1 MAPPIKPRNM
11 TDYAETVRSFRW
23 QVPERFNFAAD
34 VVDRLAREADGPA
47 LIWANAAGEERRYS
61 FSDMA
66 RLTSR
71 FASALAQ
78 RGIRKGDRV
87 LVMLPRIPEWQVA
100 IVGCLKLGA
109 VPIPS
114 IEMLTAKDIAYRIR
128 HAGVRAVIA
137 RGAHAGKFADGAD
150 AVAVRLALGGAPGF
164 ESLEEALEAGDPQFP
179 AAEVAA
185 DDPAILYYTSG
196 STGQPKGVLHA
207 ARGLYSW
214 RGSAIYWLDLGPGD
228 TIWCTADTG
237 WSKAGTSILF
247 GPWSCGAAS
256 FFYDG
261 PFDPKE
267 RLRLLEKYGV
277 TVYCAPGTE
286 LFRVVDAGVAEHD
299 LSRLRHTVSSGETL
313 NPAVAARWQ
322 AATGVPIL
330 EAYGQTETL
339 MTLLNYPC
347 EPTREGSMGKPL
359 PGLDLAVIDGAG
371 NRLEPGAEG
380 DIAVLTPNPQMMLGY
395 LDEPERTASAYVEG
409 PEGRWFVTGDLGMV
423 DADGYFYHRGRNDD
437 VINSAGYRIGPSEVE
452 NALLDHPAVQECA
465 AVAAPHAERGEIVKA
480 FVVLRSGY
488 SGDAA
493 LATALQDHVKRVT
506 APYKYPR
513 AIEFLDE
520 LPKTLT
526 GKVQRKV
533 LRDLEKARAAE
544 RKVADVAR
552 A

>member
-1 MAPPIKPRNM
+1 MAKHLKPRNM
-11 TDYAETVRSFRW
+11 TDYAETVRTFRW

-34 VVDRLAREADGPA
+34 VVDHLARTADGPA
-47 LIWANAAGEERRYS
+47 LVWANAAGEERRYS
-61 FSDMA
+61 FSDMS

-71 FASALAQ
+71 FASALAA

-114 IEMLTAKDIAYRIR
+114 IEMLTAKDIAYRVR
-128 HAGVRAVIA
+128 HAGVRAVVA
-137 RGAHAGKFADGAD
+137 RGAHAGKFADVMD
-150 AVAVRLALGGAPGF
+150 EVPVRLALAGTLGGAPGF
-164 ESLEEALEAGDPQFP
+164 EPLEEALAAGDPDFP
-179 AAEVAA
+179 AAQVAA
-185 DDPAILYYTSG
+185 EDPAILYYTSG

-207 ARGLYSW
+207 SRGLYSW
-214 RGSAIYWLDLGPGD
+214 RGSARYWLDLGPGD

-267 RLRLLEKYGV
+267 RLRLLERHGV

-313 NPAVAARWQ
+313 NPAVAARWEE
-322 AATGVPIL
+322 ATGVPIL

-359 PGLDLAVIDGAG
+359 PGLDLAIIDGAG
-371 NRLEPGAEG
+371 NRLPAGSEG

-423 DADGYFYHRGRNDD
+423 TRTA
-437 VINSAGYRIGPSEVE
+437 ISTI
-452 NALLDHPAVQECA
+452 A
-465 AVAAPHAERGEIVKA
+465 AATTTSSTRP
-480 FVVLRSGY
+480 
-488 SGDAA
+488 
-493 LATALQDHVKRVT
+493 ATASAR
-506 APYKYPR
+506 PR
-513 AIEFLDE
+513 W
-520 LPKTLT
+520 KTPCWT
-526 GKVQRKV
+526 IR
-533 LRDLEKARAAE
+533 RCRNARRWRRPMPSAA
-544 RKVADVAR
+544 RS
-552 A
+552 